1 MEISSASFV
10 ISSSKLSGCPQDGL
24 SEYAFIGR
32 SNVGKSSLINMI
44 TNVKDLAKTSSK
56 PGKTLLINHF
66 MINKSW
72 YIVDLPGYG
81 FAKTSKK
88 MREELHIMVTDYV
101 LKREQLV
108 CLFVLIDSRHEA
120 QEIDLEFLEFL
131 GENGVPFAIVF
142 TKTDKIT
149 QAELGSNIRKYKDSL
164 LETWEELPVMFM
176 TSAEKRKGRVE
187 ILQYIDEINASIALE
202 KKE

>member
-1 MEISSASFV
+1 MEISSASFI
-10 ISSSKLSGCPQDGL
+10 ISNSKLSGCPQDGL
-24 SEYAFIGR
+24 AEYAFIGR
-32 SNVGKSSLINMI
+32 SNVGKSSLINLL

-66 MINKSW
+66 LINQSW

-81 FAKTSKK
+81 FAKISKK
-88 MREELHIMVTDYV
+88 MREDLHKMITDYV
-101 LKREQLV
+101 LKREQLA

-120 QEIDLEFLEFL
+120 QNIDLEFLEFL
-131 GENGVPFAIVF
+131 GENGIPFAIVF

-164 LETWEELPVMFM
+164 LKTWEELPVMFF
-176 TSAEKRKGRVE
+176 TSSEKKKGHRE
-187 ILQYIDEINASIALE
+187 ILQYIEEINASMTSGKTE
-202 KKE
+202 